1 MELLSADLVD
11 RVKASSVEGRRQA
24 ALTACG
30 CAIEYS
36 QLTDAIALSVLQRLS
51 AGHDIDEAT
60 RARLDQVVEAWD
72 EAAWDEVGDRHDR
85 DSELLE
91 RYAVKFNKARA
102 ANAVVY
108 AAKPELLENE
118 SWAVAAEAIYE
129 ALVCL
134 DADPKGVALEQSIR
148 DILCQSGA
156 GRRL

>member
-1 MELLSADLVD
+1 
-11 RVKASSVEGRRQA
+11 
-24 ALTACG
+24 
-30 CAIEYS
+30 
-36 QLTDAIALSVLQRLS
+36 
-51 AGHDIDEAT
+51 
-60 RARLDQVVEAWD
+60 
-72 EAAWDEVGDRHDR
+72 
-85 DSELLE
+85 LE